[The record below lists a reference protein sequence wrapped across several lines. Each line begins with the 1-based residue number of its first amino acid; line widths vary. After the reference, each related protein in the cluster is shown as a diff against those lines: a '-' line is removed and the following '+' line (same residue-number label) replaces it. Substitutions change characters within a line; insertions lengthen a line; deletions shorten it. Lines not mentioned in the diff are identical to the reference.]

1 MDIYMDLR
9 SVSLQ
14 VCNIYKVVCISWEFE
29 LDDTLIP
36 SHYKILTILNI
47 FPLMVKFYTFSEPQ
61 TVLSQVLTFSTWDQ
75 KHTLE
80 FLLYQLYHLT
90 KQKIL
95 WSV

>member
-1 MDIYMDLR
+1 MDLR

-61 TVLSQVLTFSTWDQ
+61 TVLSQVLTFST
-75 KHTLE
+75 
-80 FLLYQLYHLT
+80 
-90 KQKIL
+90 
-95 WSV
+95 